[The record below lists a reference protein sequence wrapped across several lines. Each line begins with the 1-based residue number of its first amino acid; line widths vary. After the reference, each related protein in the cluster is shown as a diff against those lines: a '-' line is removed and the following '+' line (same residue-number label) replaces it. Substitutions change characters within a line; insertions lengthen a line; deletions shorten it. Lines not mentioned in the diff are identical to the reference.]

1 MIYDELTRAHSAD
14 AAQRYARAQ
23 QDALRWMGDTVRDLG
38 LECDWRTRTAAT
50 YTTEEDKVG
59 ELEDEL
65 LAATDAGLPVRAAT
79 VLDVPFAVRRAV
91 ILRDQAE
98 FHPRR
103 YLLGLAEQFVRDGGR
118 VYESTRA
125 TGVAE
130 HGTAPIVRTTGGDIQ
145 ARHVVVATHA
155 PFLDRSL
162 FFARLS
168 AQRSYAIAVRL
179 EDGADVPQ
187 TMAYGHDSVM
197 RSLRSH
203 PDPDGPGDLLLVGGE
218 GHKTGQDGHTD
229 ERYAALESW
238 AREHFPV
245 VEVPYRWSAQDLMPV
260 DGMPYVGAYR
270 PRSKAL

>member
-1 MIYDELTRAHSAD
+1 
-14 AAQRYARAQ
+14 
-23 QDALRWMGDTVRDLG
+23 
-38 LECDWRTRTAAT
+38 
-50 YTTEEDKVG
+50 
-59 ELEDEL
+59 
-65 LAATDAGLPVRAAT
+65 
-79 VLDVPFAVRRAV
+79 
-91 ILRDQAE
+91 
-98 FHPRR
+98 
-103 YLLGLAEQFVRDGGR
+103 
-118 VYESTRA
+118 
-125 TGVAE
+125 
-130 HGTAPIVRTTGGDIQ
+130 
-145 ARHVVVATHA
+145 
-155 PFLDRSL
+155 
-162 FFARLS
+162 
-168 AQRSYAIAVRL
+168 VRL

-270 PRSKAL
+270 PRSKALWVATGMRKWGITNGTAAAHVLADTLAGRPNATASLLDANRFTPRAAARGIIGENVNVARHLVGDPLRTVVAAPDVDELEPGSGAIARSSRSSPARRTARRRGC